1 MWATMMITHCNE
13 IAIQLL
19 ELYLAII
26 NHSRRIL
33 MKDTRKKSITS
44 VLRSTWTHFG
54 IFAIY
59 RNELS
64 WRERYFVVG
73 LDNVIGNMLANIPEG
88 NTRSSIRR
96 QYTRTL
102 SCTIECSRQI
112 EVFVSAY
119 LSRRHSPITGIR
131 AALESSINTPWHL
144 LLYCFTIGWVRLGK
158 IHEGFVVRD
167 FSFASRRPHTYR

>member
-26 NHSRRIL
+26 NRSRWIL
-33 MKDTRKKSITS
+33 MKDARKKSITS
-44 VLRSTWTHFG
+44 FPCSVRRERISGFSLYH
-54 IFAIY
+54 
-59 RNELS
+59 NELS

-88 NTRSSIRR
+88 NTRSSIRW

-102 SCTIECSRQI
+102 SYTIECSRQI

-131 AALESSINTPWHL
+131 ATLESSINTPWHL

-158 IHEGFVVRD
+158 IHEGVRRTR
-167 FSFASRRPHTYR
+167 FLLRIS